1 MKIFEFRKHVLF
13 PFLVRAF
20 FSTILWFVV
29 SYIVSELMPVM
40 GVGLV
45 DSNGSKLPIRFWE
58 FVDKKLWILVISGAC
73 LAGLVFSFV
82 SDFIGG
88 SNKVFLRKGISCL
101 KEDSISLLITF
112 AAIFLVIF
120 FRHLMVWRFDLIAL
134 LGSIC
139 NYLMALMVFNSK
151 IKHDVDQDSQIE
163 PKDGVSRT

>member
-1 MKIFEFRKHVLF
+1 MESFEFRKYVLF
-13 PFLVRAF
+13 PFLARAF

-82 SDFIGG
+82 GDFLGG
-88 SNKVFLRKGISCL
+88 SNKVFFRRGISCL
-101 KEDSISLLITF
+101 KEDAISLLITF

-120 FRHLMVWRFDLIAL
+120 FRQLMVWKFDLIAV
-134 LGSIC
+134 LGSIF
-139 NYLMALMVFNSK
+139 NYLLALMVFNSK
-151 IKHDVDQDSQIE
+151 IKHDVDQNSQIE

>member
-139 NYLMALMVFNSK
+139 NYLLALMVFNSK

>member
-1 MKIFEFRKHVLF
+1 MKSFEFRKSVLF

-29 SYIVSELMPVM
+29 SCMVSELMPVM

-45 DSNGSKLPIRFWE
+45 DSNGSKLPVRFWE

-73 LAGLVFSFV
+73 LAGLVFSLV
-82 SDFIGG
+82 GDFLGG
-88 SNKVFLRKGISCL
+88 SNSVFFRKGISCL

-120 FRHLMVWRFDLIAL
+120 FRQLMVGKFDLIAV

-139 NYLMALMVFNSK
+139 NYLLALMVFNSK
-151 IKHDVDQDSQIE
+151 IKHDVDQNS
-163 PKDGVSRT
+163 